1 MLSKLNLGP
10 KMVGA
15 FFLVGLIAIF
25 VGIVGYNSL
34 GTLDAHIT
42 DIGKVRLVGVK
53 ALDAVNEGKTYL
65 AVGNLALLNNK
76 IWENSENRKGYF
88 AKVDEAQRRISE
100 GRKTFETLSHTSEED
115 LLWKEFVTKCDQM
128 LREEERYI
136 GLLEEKQ
143 RVEESG
149 AATGGDQL
157 VAMDK
162 RVLAQYMERYRPL
175 YYEAEQALVKVIEL
189 NEKLSLEEVQLA
201 DKVAARSNTLML
213 TAMTVGFILA
223 IFLGAFMSRSI
234 TVPLAKTVTMI
245 QELGKGHL
253 QMRLNMNR
261 GDEIGV
267 MARTMDL
274 FADDLQNNV
283 VGSMQ
288 RIAVGDVNIQLKPK
302 DAQDEITPALKATV
316 EAIHG
321 LVDEATMLTGAAVDG
336 KLATR
341 GDVSRFKGSY
351 REILQGINDTLNA
364 VIGPL
369 NVAGEYVDRISK
381 GDIPQKITDGYRG
394 DFNEIKNNLNICID
408 AVNQLVADSN
418 QLALAMVEGKLT
430 TRADATRHQGDFR
443 KIVAGFNGG
452 MDRLV
457 GLIDVMPTPAMIVDT
472 DFTVRY
478 MNEVGAKV
486 GGKIPAQVIGTKC
499 FDHFRT
505 SDCRTEKCSVGRAL
519 RDGREAS
526 SETDA
531 HPGTLDLDIAYSG
544 VPLRDVGGKVIGC
557 FEMVTADLTAVKKA
571 QRVAKKVSTYQEN
584 ETSKVVGWLG
594 KLARGEMDF
603 TCSTE
608 TADVDTQ
615 EAKQIFD
622 AITKTINTSIEAIKA
637 VVADANMLS
646 KAAVEGKLANRA
658 DASRHQGDFRKIVQ
672 GVNDTLDAII
682 GPINEAS
689 EVLKK
694 MAACEFAS
702 RMRGEYR
709 GDHAIIKNNLN
720 EGMEA
725 IQRVFR
731 DVSDIVGKFAAG
743 DLTVK
748 AAEAEYRGDVV
759 QLARNLNAS
768 IEALKNVI
776 VRIRQTSISVASAA
790 DQISTNT
797 DQITKGAQSQASA
810 ADETSASM
818 EEMSVSIQGV
828 ARIAEGLASNVDETT
843 SSIQQMGTTAGGVSR
858 NAETMAS
865 NVSETSSTIEQ
876 MVVTLEKTAKN
887 VDQADKLSQQASTEA
902 EGGGEAV
909 LKTVNGMRN
918 ISDTM
923 ENISA
928 VIQNLGQR
936 SEAIGNIVEVI
947 EEIADQTNLLALNAA
962 IEAARAGDAG
972 RGFAVVAD
980 EVRKLAERSIK
991 ATKEI
996 GEVIKQ
1002 VQKDTAS
1009 AVTAT
1014 EGGAKVS
1021 REGIALADQAGAA
1034 IKRIMEAVR
1043 SSSDIMRDIAMATN
1057 EQSIAAKNV
1066 IRAVEEMNKLTQAVT
1081 QSTRE
1086 QASGVGQV
1094 VKASEDM
1101 AQLTEKVKNATA
1113 EQKRGGENVV
1123 KAVENI
1129 RDIAK
1134 SNLVSVEQLA
1144 SSAKGLA
1151 RQSEGLQELVQAFRV
1166 S

>member
-1 MLSKLNLGP
+1 
-10 KMVGA
+10 VGA
-15 FFLVGLIAIF
+15 FVLVSIITAVVGLVG
-25 VGIVGYNSL
+25 YRS
-34 GTLDAHIT
+34 IT
-42 DIGKVRLVGVK
+42 EADEHVANIGKVRLPSVYGLEIINEAKTSTAVGLLGLLNTRVWEVAELNQAYTK
-53 ALDAVNEGKTYL
+53 KIQDSLQRAEEGRKIFEPLEQTDEEKTLWKDFDSKWRIYVNALEKVTDLMEDKRQANRDGSQNDERLAALDAR
-65 AVGNLALLNNK
+65 
-76 IWENSENRKGYF
+76 IF
-88 AKVDEAQRRISE
+88 EAYM
-100 GRKTFETLSHTSEED
+100 
-115 LLWKEFVTKCDQM
+115 KE
-128 LREEERYI
+128 
-136 GLLEEKQ
+136 
-143 RVEESG
+143 
-149 AATGGDQL
+149 
-157 VAMDK
+157 
-162 RVLAQYMERYRPL
+162 YRPAF
-175 YYEAEQALVKVIEL
+175 YEAEESLSKVIEL
-189 NEKLSLEEVQLA
+189 NEKLGEKMVEEAEAAGTSAKSLMVMAIAVGVVLA
-201 DKVAARSNTLML
+201 VVL
-213 TAMTVGFILA
+213 GFVL
-223 IFLGAFMSRSI
+223 SRSI
-234 TVPLAKTVTMI
+234 AIPLGKTVTMI
-245 QELGKGHL
+245 QELGQGHL
-253 QMRLNMNR
+253 KARLDMDR

-267 MARTMDL
+267 MAKAMDQ
-274 FADDLQNNV
+274 FADDLQRNV

-288 RIAVGDVNIQLKPK
+288 RIAVGDVNIQLTPK
-302 DAQDEITPALKATV
+302 DAQDEITPALKATI
-316 EAIHG
+316 EAIQG
-321 LVDEATMLTGAAVDG
+321 LVAEARMLTGAAIEG

-341 GDVSRFKGSY
+341 GNTDKFQGGY
-351 REILQGINDTLNA
+351 RQVIQGVNDTLNA

-369 NVAGEYVDRISK
+369 NVAGEYIDRIAK
-381 GDIPQKITDGYRG
+381 GDVPHKITDSYTG
-394 DFNEIKNNLNICID
+394 DFNEIKNNLNACID
-408 AVNQLVADSN
+408 AVNL
-418 QLALAMVEGKLT
+418 L
-430 TRADATRHQGDFR
+430 
-443 KIVAGFNGG
+443 
-452 MDRLV
+452 
-457 GLIDVMPTPAMIVDT
+457 
-472 DFTVRY
+472 
-478 MNEVGAKV
+478 
-486 GGKIPAQVIGTKC
+486 
-499 FDHFRT
+499 
-505 SDCRTEKCSVGRAL
+505 
-519 RDGREAS
+519 
-526 SETDA
+526 
-531 HPGTLDLDIAYSG
+531 
-544 VPLRDVGGKVIGC
+544 
-557 FEMVTADLTAVKKA
+557 
-571 QRVAKKVSTYQEN
+571 
-584 ETSKVVGWLG
+584 
-594 KLARGEMDF
+594 
-603 TCSTE
+603 
-608 TADVDTQ
+608 
-615 EAKQIFD
+615 
-622 AITKTINTSIEAIKA
+622 
-637 VVADANMLS
+637 VADANLLS
-646 KAAVEGKLANRA
+646 RAAVEGKLATRA

-672 GVNDTLDAII
+672 GVNETLDAVI
-682 GPINEAS
+682 GPVNEAS
-689 EVLKK
+689 EILRK
-694 MAACEFAS
+694 MAACDFAA
-702 RMRGEYR
+702 RMKGDYR
-709 GDHAIIKNNLN
+709 GDHALIKNNLN
-720 EGMEA
+720 EGMESV
-725 IQRVFR
+725 QRVIR
-731 DVSDIVGKFAAG
+731 DVSDIVAKFAAG

-748 AAEAEYRGDVV
+748 ASEGDYRGDVV
-759 QLARNLNAS
+759 QLARNLNGS

-776 VRIRQTSISVASAA
+776 MRIRQTSISVASAA

-843 SSIQQMGTTAGGVSR
+843 SSIQQMGTTAEGVSR

-887 VDQADKLSQQASTEA
+887 VDQADRLSQQASTEA
-902 EGGGEAV
+902 QDGGDAV

-1021 REGIALADQAGAA
+1021 RDGIALADQAGAA

-1043 SSSDIMRDIAMATN
+1043 SSSDIMRDIALATN

-1066 IRAVEEMNKLTQAVT
+1066 IRAVEEMNRLTQAVT

-1144 SSAKGLA
+1144 GSAKDLA